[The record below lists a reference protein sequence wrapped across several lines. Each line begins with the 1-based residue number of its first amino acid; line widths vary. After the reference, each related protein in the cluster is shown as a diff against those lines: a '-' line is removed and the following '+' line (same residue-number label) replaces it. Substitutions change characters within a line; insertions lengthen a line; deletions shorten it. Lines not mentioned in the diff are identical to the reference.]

1 MVIKIMEKILIA
13 LSGGVDSSVA
23 TGILSK
29 KYDCIGATM
38 KLYCSNEQ
46 DITDAEN
53 ICKKFGMP
61 FKLLD
66 YKELFES
73 TVIKNFIDTYE
84 TGGTP
89 NPCVICNIKLKFGA
103 MLDEANKLGCS
114 KIATGHYANIEYR
127 NGRYCIKKA
136 ADLKK
141 DQSYVLYG
149 LSQEQL
155 SKTVFPLGNY
165 TKDEARGIAENLN
178 LSTRHKKESMDI
190 CFVPDG
196 DYFGFIEKYTG
207 RKYPHGYFKDKQGN
221 ILGEHVGI
229 IKYTIGQRKG
239 LGLALPRPMY
249 VCKKDVENNEVILC
263 TNEELFENEVTVE
276 NFNWVSIEKPE
287 SEIKAKAKIRYNMQE
302 QHCTVC
308 PEENGKVRIIFDEP
322 QRAVTKGQSAV
333 VYDGD
338 YVIGGGIIV

>member
-1 MVIKIMEKILIA
+1 MEKILIA

-23 TGILSK
+23 AGILTE

-38 KLYCSNEQ
+38 SLYCSNAQ
-46 DITDAEN
+46 DIEDAEE
-53 ICKKFGMP
+53 ICKKFNIP

-66 YKELFES
+66 YKELFEK

-84 TGGTP
+84 NGGTP
-89 NPCVICNIKLKFGA
+89 NPCVLCNMVLKFGA
-103 MLDEANKLGCS
+103 MLDEAKSLGCD
-114 KIATGHYANIEYR
+114 KIATGHYANIEYKDD
-127 NGRYCIKKA
+127 RYCIKKA
-136 ADLKK
+136 LDLKK

-149 LSQEQL
+149 LTQEQL
-155 SKTVFPLGNY
+155 SKIVFPLGNY
-165 TKDEARGIAENLN
+165 TKDDARKIAENLE

-196 DYFGFIEKYTG
+196 DYFSFIERYTG

-239 LGLALPRPMY
+239 LGLALPQPMY
-249 VCKKDVENNEVILC
+249 VCEKNIENNEVILC
-263 TNEELFENEVTVE
+263 TNDELFEKEVKVS
-276 NFNWVSIEKPE
+276 NFNWVSIEKPNG
-287 SEIKAKAKIRYNMQE
+287 EIRAKAKIRYNMTE
-302 QHCTVC
+302 QPCTVC
-308 PEENGKVRIIFDEP
+308 PTDGDTVTLIFDEP
-322 QRAVTKGQSAV
+322 QRAITKGQSAV

-338 YVIGGGIIV
+338 YVIGGGIIK